1 METQLHTNS
10 QTLPFAAVL
19 RQDNFIAGQWLS
31 EGTGAFT
38 EVKDKFSGELIA
50 KVPHA
55 TAEQVEKAIASSVSA
70 FEDFGTWSAEKRRDH
85 LNRLLQLLDAHTDEF
100 VQLIVAEAG
109 KPLSYAKAEV
119 ARCKMTIQCAV
130 DLTLHFAGE
139 EVNVDYN
146 AGVGRMAFTHRFPV
160 GPVSC
165 ISPFNFPLNL
175 ALHKIAP
182 ALAVGCT
189 VVLKPSP
196 FAPLSCLA
204 FAALCEKA
212 GYPAGVISIFLA
224 DIAEAEPIVKDDR
237 LKMLSFTGSPQ
248 VGWYLKSIAGKKKVT
263 LELGGNAAVIVD
275 ETADIDSIAKTIA
288 IGAFLYS
295 GQICIST
302 QRIFVHEAVWD
313 RFIPQLVKEV
323 EALGVGD
330 PRRED
335 VLVGPMIDQIHLERI
350 ENWVGSAVE
359 NGATVL
365 AGGTVLSRE
374 HQLFA
379 ATLLTNVGATEKVVC
394 EEAFGPIAVVEMVKS
409 FDEALKRTNNSV
421 FGLQAGVFT
430 QRLDRM
436 KQAFRTLE
444 VGGVIMNNV
453 PGFRVDGM
461 PYGGVKDSGL
471 GREGM
476 KYAMEDMTEIR
487 LLVI

>member
-1 METQLHTNS
+1 MQAT
-10 QTLPFAAVL
+10 TLADTLAAIL
-19 RQDNFIAGQWLS
+19 QSDNYIGGKWYKD
-31 EGTGAFT
+31 GTGAFT
-38 EVKDKFSGELIA
+38 EVKDKYSGELLAI
-50 KVPHA
+50 VPHA
-55 TAEQVEKAIASSVSA
+55 TAEQVEEAISGATAS
-70 FEDFGTWSAEKRRDH
+70 FHDFSNWTAEKRREH
-85 LNRLLQLLDAHTDEF
+85 LNRVLQLLDKHSDAF
-100 VQLIVAEAG
+100 AKLIVAEAG

-119 ARCKMTIQCAV
+119 ARCKMTLQCAV

-146 AGVGRMAFTHRFPV
+146 AGAGKMAFTHRFPI

-175 ALHKIAP
+175 ALHKLAP

-204 FAALCEKA
+204 FAALCAEA
-212 GYPAGVISIFLA
+212 GYPAGVVNVFLA
-224 DIAEAEPIVKDDR
+224 DVAEAEPIVKDDR
-237 LKMLSFTGSPQ
+237 MKMLSFTGSPQ

-275 ETADIDSIAKTIA
+275 ETADIDQIAKTIA
-288 IGAFLYS
+288 VGAFLYA

-313 RFIPQLVKEV
+313 RFIPQLVREV

-330 PRRED
+330 PHSAD
-335 VLVGPMIDQIHLERI
+335 VLVGPMIDGIHLDRI
-350 ENWVGSAVE
+350 QNWVDSAVSG
-359 NGATVL
+359 GAQVL
-365 AGGTVLSRE
+365 TGGKVLSQA
-374 HQLFA
+374 HNVYA
-379 ATLLTNVGATEKVVC
+379 PTLLTGVAGNEKIVC
-394 EEAFGPIAVVEMVKS
+394 EEAFGPVAVVEKVKS
-409 FDEALKRTNNSV
+409 FDEALSRTNDSV